1 MAPPFGRKNPRP
13 VYKALVPA
21 AQNKHKPKLKAEPNT
36 ALYAYIGGAIALLIL
51 GAVVLHR

>member
-21 AQNKHKPKLKAEPNT
+21 ALNKHKSKHKPEPNT
-36 ALYAYIGGAIALLIL
+36 ALYAYIGGAIAVLIV
-51 GAVVLHR
+51 GAVVLYR

>member
-21 AQNKHKPKLKAEPNT
+21 ALNKHKSTLKPEPNT
-36 ALYAYIGGAIALLIL
+36 ALYTYIGGAIALLIL
-51 GAVVLHR
+51 GGIVLYR

>member
-13 VYKALVPA
+13 VYKTLVLA
-21 AQNKHKPKLKAEPNT
+21 AQSKHKSKLKPEPNT

-51 GAVVLHR
+51 GAVFLHR